1 MFPFLWFLLVNLL
14 WCMPLFKPVKAL
26 IFQTLLHLKRPI
38 PIWTGWDRKV
48 ALQRIGVKLGYSL
61 WLFVVHFFT
70 AVVCLQVYCSPS
82 SFRHIVLLLLLCACV
97 CVCVLVCVCTQIF
110 MTTGWLVRRLLGW
123 LVFVFAGRCGC
134 CRNRRWLADLES
146 DFTLHVPRCTLWRH
160 LPGTDDGVD
169 TLTKNFW

>member
-61 WLFVVHFFT
+61 WLFVMHFFT

-82 SFRHIVLLLLLCACV
+82 SFWHIVLLLLLCACV
-97 CVCVLVCVCTQIF
+97 CCVCVCVSVHKF
-110 MTTGWLVRRLLGW
+110 
-123 LVFVFAGRCGC
+123 
-134 CRNRRWLADLES
+134 
-146 DFTLHVPRCTLWRH
+146 LWRQVGWFVGC
-160 LPGTDDGVD
+160 LVGWYSYSLGGVD
-169 TLTKNFW
+169 AVETGGDWQTWKAISRFTFHGAHSGATCRGPMMV